1 MVALNEDIKLGK
13 KGVNYVTTIVDECM
27 CSFHKI
33 EQENDVGIDG
43 QIELFDE
50 RRLPIGK
57 LISVQVKTGRSYY
70 DLDKDECYIPVPK
83 GKPIL

>member
-1 MVALNEDIKLGK
+1 MAYLNEDIKLGK
-13 KGVNYVTTIVDECM
+13 KGVNYVTMIVDECM

-50 RRLPIGK
+50 RRFTYRQTNQC
-57 LISVQVKTGRSYY
+57 SSQNWQV
-70 DLDKDECYIPVPK
+70 L
-83 GKPIL
+83 L